1 MAFGIVNAVPHK
13 ANEGY
18 IKTSEKNAANGVAGL
33 DASGKLP
40 AARIPAH
47 DNANTTY
54 GAGSGSKY
62 GHVKLSDAT
71 DGTSGAN
78 GGVAATPA
86 AVKAIADALAN
97 KAAKNHGHA
106 AADISDL
113 STVVQSLV
121 SGAAKIQ
128 AGSYTGT
135 GTYGASNPC
144 SLTFDFVPHILI
156 LVYPGYADYDNTSVD
171 EGKSIIWISGIGLV
185 VTYVGNSSSV
195 GQYYIE
201 SVRFTLSGKT
211 LSWSSDKSESIQ
223 FNRRETKYYYT
234 AIS

>member
-1 MAFGIVNAVPHK
+1 M
-13 ANEGY
+13 
-18 IKTSEKNAANGVAGL
+18 
-33 DASGKLP
+33 
-40 AARIPAH
+40 
-47 DNANTTY
+47 
-54 GAGSGSKY
+54 
-62 GHVKLSDAT
+62 
-71 DGTSGAN
+71 
-78 GGVAATPA
+78 
-86 AVKAIADALAN
+86 
-97 KAAKNHGHA
+97 
-106 AADISDL
+106 
-113 STVVQSLV
+113 
-121 SGAAKIQ
+121 
-128 AGSYTGT
+128 
-135 GTYGASNPC
+135 
-144 SLTFDFVPHILI
+144 PHILI